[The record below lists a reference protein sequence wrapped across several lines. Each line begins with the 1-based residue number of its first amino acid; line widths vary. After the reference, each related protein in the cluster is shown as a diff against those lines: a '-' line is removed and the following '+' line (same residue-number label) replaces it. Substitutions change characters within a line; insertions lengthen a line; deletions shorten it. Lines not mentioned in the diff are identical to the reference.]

1 MEDLGEVGVLAHPVA
16 AAADV
21 DDMAV
26 MQQAID
32 ERSGHDLVAQDLAPL
47 LEAFIGG
54 QHSGCALIAPV
65 DELEEEHGAGLADR
79 QVADLV
85 DDQERRI
92 GEDLE
97 AASQLA
103 GGLGF
108 FERGDEVGQSAVVD
122 PAPALGRRDRQTD
135 REVRLAD
142 AGRAPDTLLT
152 NRRSASGI
160 AGIRWLIRS
169 FESPAAGT
177 VAGRPA
183 MSWRFLTARRRRC
196 RCG

>member
-79 QVADLV
+79 Q
-85 DDQERRI
+85 
-92 GEDLE
+92 
-97 AASQLA
+97 S
-103 GGLGF
+103 
-108 FERGDEVGQSAVVD
+108 
-122 PAPALGRRDRQTD
+122 TD
-135 REVRLAD
+135 GVNH
-142 AGRAPDTLLT
+142 GK
-152 NRRSASGI
+152 
-160 AGIRWLIRS
+160 
-169 FESPAAGT
+169 ES
-177 VAGRPA
+177 
-183 MSWRFLTARRRRC
+183 SKLN
-196 RCG
+196 

>member
-26 MQQAID
+26 MQQPVD

-122 PAPALGRRDRQTD
+122 SAPALSRGSGEAD
-135 REVRLAD
+135 REMRLAD
-142 AGRAPDTLLT
+142 ARRAEEDHVLLT
-152 NRRSASGI
+152 LQEAELVERVDLLALDRG
-160 AGIRWLIRS
+160 L
-169 FESPAAGT
+169 ESEGGGCCAA
-177 VAGRPA
+177 
-183 MSWRFLTARRRRC
+183 
-196 RCG
+196 

>member
-26 MQQAID
+26 MRQAID
-32 ERSGHDLVAQDLAPL
+32 EHSGHDLVAQDLAPL

-108 FERGDEVGQSAVVD
+108 FERGAEPVNDNG
-122 PAPALGRRDRQTD
+122 
-135 REVRLAD
+135 
-142 AGRAPDTLLT
+142 TLY
-152 NRRSASGI
+152 GI
-160 AGIRWLIRS
+160 N
-169 FESPAAGT
+169 
-177 VAGRPA
+177 
-183 MSWRFLTARRRRC
+183 
-196 RCG
+196 

>member
-26 MQQAID
+26 MQQPID

-122 PAPALGRRDRQTD
+122 SAPALGRGSGEAD
-135 REVRLAD
+135 REMRLAD
-142 AGRAPDTLLT
+142 ARRAEEDHVLLT
-152 NRRSASGI
+152 LQEVELVERVDLLALDRG
-160 AGIRWLIRS
+160 L
-169 FESPAAGT
+169 ESEGGGCCAA
-177 VAGRPA
+177 
-183 MSWRFLTARRRRC
+183 
-196 RCG
+196 

>member
-122 PAPALGRRDRQTD
+122 SAPALSRGNGEAD
-135 REVRLAD
+135 REMRLAD
-142 AGRAPDTLLT
+142 ARRAEEDHVLLT
-152 NRRSASGI
+152 LQEAELVERVDLLALDRGLEAEG
-160 AGIRWLIRS
+160 GGCC
-169 FESPAAGT
+169 AA
-177 VAGRPA
+177 
-183 MSWRFLTARRRRC
+183 
-196 RCG
+196 

>member
-1 MEDLGEVGVLAHPVA
+1 MLPHAIAV
-16 AAADV
+16 AADV

-122 PAPALGRRDRQTD
+122 SAPVPLPG
-135 REVRLAD
+135 
-142 AGRAPDTLLT
+142 GRAASSRGSLLGHPPAIDA
-152 NRRSASGI
+152 RIARAVISA
-160 AGIRWLIRS
+160 R
-169 FESPAAGT
+169 
-177 VAGRPA
+177 
-183 MSWRFLTARRRRC
+183 
-196 RCG
+196 

>member
-1 MEDLGEVGVLAHPVA
+1 MEDLGEVGVLAHAVA

-122 PAPALGRRDRQTD
+122 SAPAL
-135 REVRLAD
+135 
-142 AGRAPDTLLT
+142 
-152 NRRSASGI
+152 RRSPYAPSSKKPSSWSESICSRLIEGWKLKSKSSRVLMAGSRLERI
-160 AGIRWLIRS
+160 A
-169 FESPAAGT
+169 A
-177 VAGRPA
+177 
-183 MSWRFLTARRRRC
+183 
-196 RCG
+196 